1 MTKEKKYSLWLS
13 LLLFIFCF
21 RVAAQFIQYVSPVP
35 FLPPFEDWQ
44 SGALSYEIL
53 VVTQIIIIFVLLR
66 FVLRV
71 ASGKEIPDR
80 KSGQVYL
87 IFGLVYFGFMLFRLG
102 AGLTIAT
109 DHSWFSARIP
119 TLFHLV
125 LASFLILLGYYHSN
139 FASDR

>member
-1 MTKEKKYSLWLS
+1 MANEKKYSFWLGI
-13 LLLFIFCF
+13 LLLIFCF
-21 RVAAQFIQYVSPVP
+21 RVVAQFIQFINPVS

-53 VVTQIIIIFVLLR
+53 VVSQILIIFVLLR
-66 FVLRV
+66 FVVRV
-71 ASGKEIPDR
+71 GNGNELPDR

-87 IFGLVYFGFMLFRLG
+87 IFGLAYLGLMLFRLG
-102 AGLTIAT
+102 AGLTFAT

-125 LASFLILLGYYHSN
+125 LASFLILLGFFHFN
-139 FASDR
+139 FATDR

>member
-1 MTKEKKYSLWLS
+1 MTNEKKYSLWLS
-13 LLLFIFCF
+13 ILLLIFCF
-21 RVAAQFIQYVSPVP
+21 HVVAQFIQYVSPVS
-35 FLPPFEDWQ
+35 FLPPFGDWQ

-71 ASGKEIPDR
+71 ANGKEIPDR

-87 IFGLVYFGFMLFRLG
+87 IFGLAYFVLMLFRLG
-102 AGLTIAT
+102 AGLTFAT
-109 DHSWFSARIP
+109 DHNWFSARIP

-125 LASFLILLGYYHSN
+125 LASFLILLGFYHSN
-139 FASDR
+139 FATDR